1 MEKEDSQNMN
11 WPILGHKNI
20 VKYLERLIEKQ
31 DFLHT
36 YLFTGPRDIGKKT
49 MADLFVK
56 SIFCSDKNSVPCNHC
71 NDCIEISK
79 FSHPDYIFVDR
90 EEGKKNISIEQV
102 RDFQSRMSRTPMRSK
117 YKIGLINNADSLNKE
132 SANALLKTI
141 EEPSKSS
148 MVILMAE
155 KIENILPTIRSR
167 SQNIIFNNV
176 SDDEIY
182 ENLKSL
188 GSGGDMA
195 QELSKFAGGSP
206 GIALHY
212 FKNQENW
219 NAQKIFLN
227 QMLEIIDNPL
237 NEKFFWVESMTKKIG
252 SKDNQYSYFENLLD
266 NYLKI
271 ARDLII
277 FKVDPELDL
286 IHSFLQSSISK
297 ISRKYSYDE
306 LISFYKNILSAKKM
320 IFQNV
325 NPRILLENI
334 LII

>member
-1 MEKEDSQNMN
+1 MENDISQNMN
-11 WPILGHKNI
+11 WPILGHQNI

-56 SIFCSDKNSVPCNHC
+56 SIFCSDRNSIPCNHC

-79 FSHPDYIFVDR
+79 LSHPDYIYVDR

-102 RDFQSRMSRTPMRSK
+102 RDFQNRMSRTPMRSK

-148 MVILMAE
+148 MVILIAE

-188 GSGGDMA
+188 GAGGDISK
-195 QELSKFAGGSP
+195 ELSKFAGGSP

-212 FKNQENW
+212 FKDQEGW
-219 NAQKIFLN
+219 NIQKTNLS
-227 QMLEIIDNPL
+227 QMLEIMDNSL
-237 NEKFFWVESMTKKIG
+237 NEKFFWVESIIKKNG
-252 SKDNQYSYFENLLD
+252 SKDNQYVYFENLLD

-271 ARDLII
+271 ARDLIV
-277 FKVDPELDL
+277 FKLDPEIEL
-286 IHSFLQSSISK
+286 IHEFLKGSISK
-297 ISRKYSYDE
+297 VSRKFSYEE
-306 LISFYKNILSAKKM
+306 LINFYKNILSAKKM

-325 NPRILLENI
+325 NPRIILENI

>member
-1 MEKEDSQNMN
+1 MEHEISQNMN

-20 VKYLERLIEKQ
+20 VKYLKRLIEKQ

-49 MADLFVK
+49 MAGLFVK
-56 SIFCSDKNSVPCNHC
+56 SVFCQSKESVPCNSC
-71 NDCIEISK
+71 SDCLEISK
-79 FSHPDYIFVDR
+79 LSHPDYIYVDR
-90 EEGKKNISIEQV
+90 EEGKKNISIDQV

-148 MVILMAE
+148 MVILIAE

-176 SDDEIY
+176 SDNEIY
-182 ENLKSL
+182 ENLKFL
-188 GSGGDMA
+188 GAGSDISK
-195 QELSKFAGGSP
+195 ELSKFAGGSP

-212 FKNQENW
+212 FKNQEDW
-219 NAQKIFLN
+219 NVQKANLN
-227 QMLEIIDNPL
+227 QMLEIMDNSL
-237 NEKFFWVESMTKKIG
+237 NEKFFWVESISKKTTG
-252 SKDNQYSYFENLLD
+252 KDNQYVYFENLLD

-271 ARDLII
+271 ARDLIVY
-277 FKVDPELDL
+277 KLDPEIDL
-286 IHSFLQSSISK
+286 IHSFLSAPISK
-297 ISRKYSYDE
+297 ISRKFSYGE
-306 LISFYKNILSAKKM
+306 LINFYKNILSAKKM

-325 NPRILLENI
+325 NPRIILENI